1 LHFGDYF
8 KNLINFVIYIL
19 KKHIFTIKHNVMDIQ
34 TRKLNIISYIAQ
46 LKDESFINKIEK
58 YILIEVSR

>member
-1 LHFGDYF
+1 
-8 KNLINFVIYIL
+8 
-19 KKHIFTIKHNVMDIQ
+19 MDIQ